1 MKRGELY
8 RVRRPPGDP
17 KPARVF
23 IVVSRQP
30 LIDSAYSTVIGAPVF
45 TRWQG
50 LPTQVAVG
58 PTVGLRHDSGIHCD
72 GLISLDK
79 SRLTDFIGELGA
91 DKLRE
96 LDAALAVALGL
107 SARGRPSG

>member
-8 RVRRPPGDP
+8 RVRRSPGDA
-17 KPARVF
+17 KPARAFV
-23 IVVSRQP
+23 IVSRQP
-30 LIDSAYSTVIGAPVF
+30 LIDSAYSTVICAPVF
-45 TRWQG
+45 TQRQG

-58 PTVGLRHDSGIHCD
+58 PRGGRNHESGVHCD
-72 GLISLDK
+72 VLMSLEK
-79 SRLTDFIGELGA
+79 TRLTDFVDELGA

-107 SARGRPSG
+107 QTRSRSSI